1 MISVLSYHTLHC
13 QQLLSATAAVYIYCH
28 AHLLFVALTFLR
40 ALAKASIAMDSLP
53 GVLAA
58 NSCTAL
64 AINISEHPTT
74 IQWQPIIVLPSK
86 NNISIPTPR
95 FGKLR
100 CGPCTC
106 TSNSKSQKTFSSS
119 IYALPPPYTILVSL
133 TVRDNTHKASCND
146 RSASS
151 KICCVAPRMTMLQ
164 ASPKATPENLI
175 SYTHTQ
181 QQTLNKKIIFSANLV
196 LTNHHLFYQLAMPKT
211 DFIGIAKS

>member
-1 MISVLSYHTLHC
+1 M
-13 QQLLSATAAVYIYCH
+13 ATYY
-28 AHLLFVALTFLR
+28 
-40 ALAKASIAMDSLP
+40 
-53 GVLAA
+53 
-58 NSCTAL
+58 
-64 AINISEHPTT
+64 
-74 IQWQPIIVLPSK
+74 PSK
-86 NNISIPTPR
+86 NISIPTPQ

-175 SYTHTQ
+175 SYTHTMA
-181 QQTLNKKIIFSANLV
+181 NVERENNFSANLV